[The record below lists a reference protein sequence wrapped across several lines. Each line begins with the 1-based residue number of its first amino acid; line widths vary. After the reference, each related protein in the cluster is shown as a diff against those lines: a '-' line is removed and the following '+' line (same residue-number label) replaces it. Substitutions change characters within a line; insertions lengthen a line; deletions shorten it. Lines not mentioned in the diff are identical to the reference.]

1 MLVSI
6 IHLAIAKTALLTVY
20 LETVSISS
28 TQTGESAKGVRSA
41 NCLLAV
47 EFSSTHTGII
57 LFSRY
62 IFKSSALYKALVR
75 LAKPV

>member
-1 MLVSI
+1 M

-20 LETVSISS
+20 LETVLISS
-28 TQTGESAKGVRSA
+28 TQTGESAKSVRSA
-41 NCLLAV
+41 NCSLAFV
-47 EFSSTHTGII
+47 FSSSHVGIM

-62 IFKSSALYKALVR
+62 IFKSSALYKALVK